1 MASNK
6 IDKSKNPLPKLALP
20 ALKRAGVRA
29 REQAIL
35 HNTQII
41 IWRDNHLVKLSPNE
55 IREQAESY
63 KTD

>member
-1 MASNK
+1 MTSYER
-6 IDKSKNPLPKLALP
+6 DKARNPLFKLALP
-20 ALKRAGVRA
+20 ALQRAAVRA

-55 IREQAESY
+55 IREQASDY
-63 KTD
+63 AID